1 MNDRWRPVHV
11 PWLKISQV
19 TSMGHFVRG
28 SLFIWCKSMAAEV
41 VVRDPLAEPSDLIR
55 SVSRALRV
63 LESVGRAPRGLTVKQ
78 IARRCELTVATT
90 YHLVRTLAYE
100 GYVIRRDDGTYMVGL
115 EVADRYRE
123 LVSAFRGPPAVGEAL
138 RRAAAET
145 GYSHFLGRFI
155 NGQVAVTAAAEGPR
169 SPYVEDLVPGFDEG
183 AHATALG
190 KSLLGTL
197 TPEQRARYL
206 REYGMRPFTP
216 ATITTV
222 DALEAD
228 IAAGD
233 RRGMQ
238 IEMGQFRPG
247 LACAAVVAIPDRDV
261 ERRLVLACA
270 LPAAE
275 MMTSARV
282 VRAKL
287 LAAARSVAEA
297 TVPEP

>member
-1 MNDRWRPVHV
+1 
-11 PWLKISQV
+11 
-19 TSMGHFVRG
+19 
-28 SLFIWCKSMAAEV
+28 V

-78 IARRCELTVATT
+78 IARRCDLTVATT

-100 GYVIRRDDGTYMVGL
+100 GYVIRREDGTYMVGL

-123 LVSAFRGPPAVGEAL
+123 LVTAFRGPPAVGESL
-138 RRAAAET
+138 RRAAADT

-155 NGQVAVTAAAEGPR
+155 NGQVAVTASVEGLRTPFIDD
-169 SPYVEDLVPGFDEG
+169 PTPGFDEG

-190 KSLLGTL
+190 KSLLATL
-197 TPEQRARYL
+197 TAEQRARYL

-216 ATITTV
+216 ATLTTA

-228 IAAGD
+228 LAAGD

-238 IEMGQFRPG
+238 IDLGQYRQG
-247 LACAAVVAIPDRDV
+247 LACAAVVVTPDKDI
-261 ERRLVLACA
+261 ERRLVIACA

-287 LAAARSVAEA
+287 LTTARTVAEA
-297 TVPEP
+297 LATEP

>member
-1 MNDRWRPVHV
+1 
-11 PWLKISQV
+11 
-19 TSMGHFVRG
+19 
-28 SLFIWCKSMAAEV
+28 V

-78 IARRCELTVATT
+78 IARRCDLTVATT

-100 GYVIRRDDGTYMVGL
+100 GYVIRREDGTYMVGL

-123 LVSAFRGPPAVGEAL
+123 LVAAFRGPPAVGEAL
-138 RRAAAET
+138 RRAALDT
-145 GYSHFLGRFI
+145 SYSHFLGRFI
-155 NGQVAVTAAAEGPR
+155 NGQVAITASIEGPR
-169 SPYVEDLVPGFDEG
+169 SPHIEDLVPGFDEG

-190 KSLLGTL
+190 KSLLATL

-206 REYGMRPFTP
+206 REFGMRPFTP
-216 ATITTV
+216 ATLTTPE
-222 DALEAD
+222 ALETD
-228 IAAGD
+228 LAAGD

-238 IEMGQFRPG
+238 IDLGQFRQG
-247 LACAAVVAIPDRDV
+247 LACAAVVVTPDKDI
-261 ERRLVLACA
+261 ERRLVIACA

-282 VRAKL
+282 IRAKL
-287 LAAARSVAEA
+287 IATARSVAEA
-297 TVPEP
+297 MAADS